1 MSTPAESFWRGFRHD
16 PRSPAHAGL
25 LASDADRERALVV
38 LTEAYADGRL
48 GVTDLESRTV
58 ALARAGTLGEVRAL
72 LADLVP
78 SGDPSGPGPM
88 DAGVA
93 RELAVA
99 GFRWRLAGDLAFLVG
114 PGTLCVLL
122 WWLAGSGFF
131 WPVWVLVYT
140 GVPPV
145 LTLLTARS
153 RIAERERELMEQPDV
168 AAA

>member
-1 MSTPAESFWRGFRHD
+1 MSRSAESFWRGFRHD
-16 PRSPAHAGL
+16 PRSPAHAVL
-25 LASDADRERALVV
+25 LASDADRERALGV

-48 GVTDLESRTV
+48 GVADLESRTV
-58 ALARAGTLGEVRAL
+58 ALASARTLREVRVL
-72 LADLVP
+72 LTDLVP
-78 SGDPSGPGPM
+78 DGDPSGPEPM
-88 DAGVA
+88 DARVA

-99 GFRWRLAGDLAFLVG
+99 GFRWRLAGDVAFLVG

-145 LTLLTARS
+145 LTLLTART
-153 RIAERERELMEQPDV
+153 RIAARERELMEQPDV
-168 AAA
+168 AA

>member
-1 MSTPAESFWRGFRHD
+1 MSTSADSFWRGFRHD
-16 PRSPAHAGL
+16 PRSPAHASL
-25 LASDADRERALVV
+25 LASDADRERALGV

-48 GVTDLESRTV
+48 GVADLESRTV
-58 ALARAGTLGEVRAL
+58 ELASAGTLREVRDL

-78 SGDPSGPGPM
+78 DGDPCGPEPM
-88 DAGVA
+88 DARVA

-99 GFRWRLAGDLAFLVG
+99 GFRWRLAGDVAVLVG

-131 WPVWVLVYT
+131 WPIWVLVYT

-145 LTLLTARS
+145 LTLLTAGS
-153 RIAERERELMEQPDV
+153 RIAARERELMAERPDV
-168 AAA
+168 AA